1 VKKNISARAGRPVAI
16 IIGASTGMGAALARK
31 LVDRGFQVALVAR
44 QVDKLDALVDY
55 LNASYRDKTVVPV
68 ARAYQH
74 DVCDYEAVPGLIDSI
89 RHDAGNDGGE
99 IKLLVYAAGI
109 MPPGEQGRWTF
120 QEEQRTIETNL
131 IGAMA
136 WIGASAE
143 VMKRIGHG
151 TIVGISSVAGDRG
164 RKGNSAYMASKA
176 ALTTYLES
184 LRYRLHGTGVRV
196 VTVKPGYVATP
207 MTAGMKLPRPLT
219 ISAEVAADSIA
230 RRCERGRTVAY
241 VPGYWG
247 LIMLIIRTLPA
258 WVLVR
263 LPI

>member
-1 VKKNISARAGRPVAI
+1 
-16 IIGASTGMGAALARK
+16 MGAALARK
-31 LVDRGFQVALVAR
+31 LVDTGFQVALVAR
-44 QVDKLDALVDY
+44 QVDKLDALADN
-55 LNASYRDKTVVPV
+55 LNTSYRDKTVAPV
-68 ARAYQH
+68 ARTYQH
-74 DVCDYEAVPGLIDSI
+74 DVRDYDAVSALIDRI
-89 RHDAGNDGGE
+89 RHEAGNSGGE
-99 IKLLVYAAGI
+99 IDVVVYAAGI
-109 MPPGEQGRWTF
+109 MPPGEQGQWTF
-120 QEEQRTIETNL
+120 QEEHGTIETNL

-176 ALTTYLES
+176 AFTTYLES

-207 MTAGMKLPRPLT
+207 LTAGMRLPRPLT
-219 ISAEVAADSIA
+219 ISAEVAAANIA
-230 RRCERGRTVAY
+230 RLCRGGRTVAY
-241 VPGYWG
+241 VPGYWR